1 MSENPY
7 APKPELKVFLDGKI
21 VSAAEAR
28 ISVFDHGLLYGDGV
42 FEGIRIYDGKV
53 FEFDAHLHRLW
64 DSAKAIRLEIPMTA
78 EALQKATYDTMAA
91 NGLTADGYIR
101 LVVTRGI
108 GYLGLSPTR
117 TANPS
122 VFIITDQIELYP
134 PELYENGLEV
144 STSTLIRMH
153 PNSLSP
159 RIKSLNYLNNI
170 LAKIEAVDAGLP
182 EAIMFNHQGFVSE
195 CTGDNL
201 FIVRD
206 GNMQTPPTAAGIL
219 EGITRNVVMNL
230 ARRRNIP
237 IEEKNLSRYDLY
249 IPDECFLTG
258 TAAEVVPVTKID
270 GRTIGNG
277 KPGSITRQLQED
289 FHAFARGN
297 LD

>member
-1 MSENPY
+1 MSEQSHCPNPN
-7 APKPELKVFLDGKI
+7 LKVFLDGNI
-21 VSAAEAR
+21 VPVAEAK
-28 ISVFDHGLLYGDGV
+28 ISVFDHGVLYGDGV
-42 FEGIRIYDGKV
+42 FEGIRVYEGKV
-53 FEFDAHLHRLW
+53 FEFDAHLRRLE
-64 DSAKAIRLEIPMTA
+64 DSARTIRLTVPMSAQEI
-78 EALQKATYDTMAA
+78 EKATYETMAA
-91 NGLTADGYIR
+91 NGLTGDGYIR
-101 LVVTRGI
+101 LVVTRGV
-108 GYLGLSPTR
+108 GYLGLSPKR
-117 TANPS
+117 TGNPS

-134 PELYENGLEV
+134 HELYENGLV
-144 STSTLIRMH
+144 VITSTLIRMH

-219 EGITRNVVMNL
+219 EGITRNVVRNL